1 MNGIAPLKQPI
12 NAPYSHGFIRLL
24 EGGEVDLSHDHDEDG
39 GDGILVKGEIDTIW
53 PKCDMNLD
61 GNEEEEGEEGKE
73 EKGCKQEREIVY
85 VSVLRWAHI
94 HTHTFTR
101 SCMK

>member
-39 GDGILVKGEIDTIW
+39 GDGILVKREVDTIW

-61 GNEEEEGEEGKE
+61 GNEKKKKGVNRRGK
-73 EKGCKQEREIVY
+73 
-85 VSVLRWAHI
+85 
-94 HTHTFTR
+94 
-101 SCMK
+101 SCMSVC

>member
-39 GDGILVKGEIDTIW
+39 GDGILVKREVDTIW
-53 PKCDMNLD
+53 PKCDMHLD
-61 GNEEEEGEEGKE
+61 TTMKKKKGRKEKKKKGVNRRGK
-73 EKGCKQEREIVY
+73 
-85 VSVLRWAHI
+85 
-94 HTHTFTR
+94 
-101 SCMK
+101 SCMSVC